1 MGSNIKEK
9 IYTLKVD
16 QRNLEEKLNDIIN
29 IKNSIAGFKMDI
41 NKQASSISN
50 LDFIKNNRE
59 EIEKLLNSYKEGL
72 KELK

>member
-29 IKNSIAGFKMDI
+29 IKNSIAGFKMNI
-41 NKQASSISN
+41 SKQASSISN
-50 LDFIKNNRE
+50 LD
-59 EIEKLLNSYKEGL
+59 L
-72 KELK
+72 